1 MAIQRRNLL
10 LMVLGGTAALTAG
23 CGTRPLQRANADGTY
38 CYRPGKSYS
47 RTRTCTASPIPSE
60 QTEAAAKRF
69 EAASGRLT
77 VYLVRNRWADSKGI
91 VEVASETGS
100 SVDTVPA
107 SFVRWQFPP
116 GNHTLKA
123 TWSNGTRSLDISGM
137 AGDIVYVELV
147 GAAWSWGSKYRLER
161 GEAAESR
168 QRAASLRMVAD
179 IG

>member
-1 MAIQRRNLL
+1 MA
-10 LMVLGGTAALTAG
+10 
-23 CGTRPLQRANADGTY
+23 
-38 CYRPGKSYS
+38 
-47 RTRTCTASPIPSE
+47 
-60 QTEAAAKRF
+60 
-69 EAASGRLT
+69 
-77 VYLVRNRWADSKGI
+77 VR
-91 VEVASETGS
+91 
-100 SVDTVPA
+100 DTVPA
-107 SFVRWQFPP
+107 SFVRWQFPL
-116 GNHTLKA
+116 GKHTLKA